1 MIELTEIKWY
11 HKMPTLDQIKEFYAS
26 IGVPAPP
33 DFVILAWMDIV
44 SAIQPCLDGAGYSEA
59 VQLMIYLYTLSLY
72 GIVSGD
78 KYISSQTAPS
88 GASQSFRYNNL
99 QDKYRGMLNSLRMLD
114 TSGCTDSVIPAEPGA
129 SAGLWVSTGGKCC

>member
-1 MIELTEIKWY
+1 
-11 HKMPTLDQIKEFYAS
+11 MPTLDELKQYLTS
-26 IGVPAPP
+26 IGVPLPP
-33 DFVILAWMDIV
+33 DFILQAWLDTVAI
-44 SAIQPCLDGAGYSEA
+44 IQPCLDGAGYPAST
-59 VQLMIYLYTLSLY
+59 QLLIYLYTLSLY
-72 GIVSGD
+72 GIVAGD

-114 TSGCTDSVIPAEPGA
+114 TSGCTDSIIPAEPGA